1 MLILIETPAGFAL
14 FQVANTK
21 TLNKIENIYD
31 YLQNEKQAKKLITPF
46 AFQQFKDTQE
56 ALIATS
62 KLINGKIPKKLSKFL
77 EKNVIS
83 QEVQDQIAVQDKKL
97 AKQLQ
102 DQLGLSCIQTP
113 VTEQLF
119 RGIKSQLTNLIEGL
133 SEAELKNMTLGLA
146 HGLSRYKL
154 KFSTEKVDTMII
166 QAIALLDDLDKEINN
181 YMMRLREWFGWHF
194 PELGKIIRQ
203 ITSYMLRL
211 LKPLTDLSGILPDNL
226 EADVKQA
233 AEVSFGTEIT
243 LEDEKFILCLADQVI
258 ELTDYRAQLSEYLK
272 NRMQAIAPNLTTMV
286 GELVGARLISHA
298 GSLVNLAKYP
308 ASTVQILG
316 AEKALFKAIRTKHNT
331 PKYGLIFQA
340 SLVGSA
346 PAKLKGKVSRTLAA
360 KTALCIR
367 YDALGEGQDAEFG
380 VTNKAFLEKRVHQLE
395 EGVNYRDVK
404 APQRGKA
411 KPVSNQAQYQE
422 EADFQPQGATWMQKF
437 QKGRRQKISTIRFS
451 IKLKIQEGE
460 IVMKVHYVQNIKNS
474 TFLAYYPSINCFIVL
489 IYSFIKI
496 YQTMLRYSIY
506 QKTFGFHL
514 RYVNIK
520 C

>member
-21 TLNKIENIYD
+21 ALSKIDNIYD

-56 ALIATS
+56 ALVATS

-97 AKQLQ
+97 AKQIQ
-102 DQLGLSCIQTP
+102 DQLGLTCVQTP

-194 PELGKIIRQ
+194 PELGKIITDNLIYAKVVKAIGMR
-203 ITSYMLRL
+203 IKTSQ
-211 LKPLTDLSGILPDNL
+211 TDLSGILPDNL

-258 ELTDYRAQLSEYLK
+258 ELTDYRAQLSE
-272 NRMQAIAPNLTTMV
+272 MQAIAPNLTTMV

-316 AEKALFKAIRTKHNT
+316 AEKALLKAIRTKHNT
-331 PKYGLIFQA
+331 PKY
-340 SLVGSA
+340 VGSA

-422 EADFQPQGATWMQKF
+422 EADFQPQGASWMQKF
-437 QKGRRQKISTIRFS
+437 QKGEDKRQASQDLAQNSKF
-451 IKLKIQEGE
+451 K
-460 IVMKVHYVQNIKNS
+460 KVKQ
-474 TFLAYYPSINCFIVL
+474 
-489 IYSFIKI
+489 
-496 YQTMLRYSIY
+496 Q
-506 QKTFGFHL
+506 
-514 RYVNIK
+514 
-520 C
+520 

>member
-21 TLNKIENIYD
+21 ALNKIDNIYD

-102 DQLGLSCIQTP
+102 EQLGLSCIQTP
-113 VTEQLF
+113 VTDQLF

-133 SEAELKNMTLGLA
+133 SEAELKSMTLGLA

-194 PELGKIIRQ
+194 PELGKIITDNLIYAKVVKAIGMR
-203 ITSYMLRL
+203 IKTSQ
-211 LKPLTDLSGILPDNL
+211 TDLSGILPDNL

-243 LEDEKFILCLADQVI
+243 EEDEKFILCLADQVI

-380 VTNKAFLEKRVHQLE
+380 ITNKAFLEKRVHQLE

-411 KPVSNQAQYQE
+411 KPVSSQAQYQE
-422 EADFQPQGATWMQKF
+422 EADFQPQGATWMQ
-437 QKGRRQKISTIRFS
+437 RFS
-451 IKLKIQEGE
+451 KGE
-460 IVMKVHYVQNIKNS
+460 DKREASQDLAQNSKFKKVKQ
-474 TFLAYYPSINCFIVL
+474 
-489 IYSFIKI
+489 
-496 YQTMLRYSIY
+496 Q
-506 QKTFGFHL
+506 
-514 RYVNIK
+514 
-520 C
+520 

>member
-21 TLNKIENIYD
+21 ALNKIENIYD

-102 DQLGLSCIQTP
+102 EQLGLNCIQTP

-194 PELGKIIRQ
+194 PELGKIITDNLIYAKVVKAIGMR
-203 ITSYMLRL
+203 IKTSQ
-211 LKPLTDLSGILPDNL
+211 TDLSGILPDNL

-243 LEDEKFILCLADQVI
+243 VEDEKFILCLADQVI

-380 VTNKAFLEKRVHQLE
+380 ITNKTFLEKRVHQLE

-411 KPVSNQAQYQE
+411 RPVSTQAQYQE

-437 QKGRRQKISTIRFS
+437 QKGEDKRQPEQDLPQNSKF
-451 IKLKIQEGE
+451 K
-460 IVMKVHYVQNIKNS
+460 KVKQ
-474 TFLAYYPSINCFIVL
+474 
-489 IYSFIKI
+489 
-496 YQTMLRYSIY
+496 Q
-506 QKTFGFHL
+506 
-514 RYVNIK
+514 
-520 C
+520 

>member
-21 TLNKIENIYD
+21 ALNKIENIYD

-62 KLINGKIPKKLSKFL
+62 KLINGKIPKKLTKFL

-102 DQLGLSCIQTP
+102 EQLGLNCIQTP

-133 SEAELKNMTLGLA
+133 SEAELKSMTLGLA

-194 PELGKIIRQ
+194 PELGKIITDNLIYAKVVKAIGMR
-203 ITSYMLRL
+203 IKTSQ
-211 LKPLTDLSGILPDNL
+211 TDLSGILPDNL

-243 LEDEKFILCLADQVI
+243 VEDEKFILCLADQVI

-380 VTNKAFLEKRVHQLE
+380 ITNKTFLEKRVHQLE

-411 KPVSNQAQYQE
+411 RPVSSQAQYQE

-437 QKGRRQKISTIRFS
+437 QKGEDKRQPTSDLPQNSQFK
-451 IKLKIQEGE
+451 
-460 IVMKVHYVQNIKNS
+460 KVKQ
-474 TFLAYYPSINCFIVL
+474 
-489 IYSFIKI
+489 
-496 YQTMLRYSIY
+496 Q
-506 QKTFGFHL
+506 
-514 RYVNIK
+514 
-520 C
+520 